1 MPPPPPPLEPVSP
14 ACLKPHEVAL
24 FLQGQLPP
32 ERRQRVEAHL
42 PGCARCQAV
51 LARAQAPLPV
61 AAPRSASSASV
72 PQSASSAPSRSSL
85 HHVQRIPVR
94 PAGGGSSPEEVTR
107 ASGPAASSRREPRS
121 QPKSFEPGSRV
132 GRYVIERVLG
142 EGGMGAVYLAHDP
155 ELNRRVAIKLLHASM
170 SSNPEHKARFLR
182 EAQAMARVSHP
193 NVVAVHD
200 IVNLD
205 DQLVVAMEYVEGST
219 LREWMKSPRSVRQI
233 VELFRQAGA
242 GLAAAHAA
250 GLIHRDFKPGNVLI
264 GVDGA
269 VQVSDFGLA
278 RSADGSADS
287 PVPEAAPASDGL
299 LGEALTQAGLVM
311 GTPGYMSPEQML
323 LQPIDGRSDQFSF
336 CVALHEALYGRR
348 PFAGKALEELLRA
361 IRERKYQPPRTRTQV
376 PGWLREVV
384 LRGLSP
390 APEERFPSMEA
401 LLLALARDPEREEE
415 HGRDRVRRRVRR
427 GVLLGALATVL
438 VMVLAPTGAWRGFE
452 ERAQG
457 LLLTARPRPW
467 NPDVVLIAIDQP
479 TITQVG
485 WPQPR
490 HVQARMVEAFTR
502 AGVKAVGIDS
512 FLYLPARDGPQAD
525 EALGKAITDSGRVVL
540 AVPCTSDPDVDVS
553 RLSRQLEPSSLPP
566 GPTSVSPCPRVLMP
580 REELMLGSV
589 VGQVELARSASGNVR
604 GAYMLTETG
613 GRRLP
618 TFALSLFMRGLGLPI
633 VGILQESGG
642 VRLGELFVPMDAE
655 GITLASFR
663 LPGDTDVLSYGALYA
678 ELEKSGTST
687 FPPELAA
694 HLEGKYVLVGQTAES
709 IRDLGPFANGMT
721 LPLVL
726 LHASV
731 LSDLLEGRPV
741 REVPLPVQLL
751 LIAVCG
757 ALLTVA
763 ALALR
768 PALTFASVLVVL
780 LGVLGGSLLL
790 AQKGVV
796 LGPLAPMMAS
806 VLAFGLVLAGRLSA
820 EERERSRVRGAFDG
834 YVDEAELGRLLSASE
849 SALPLEGSRKRVSV
863 LFAWVQGASGA
874 LERLPPEEVVR
885 TLREAFQVM
894 AGEVLE
900 RKGRVDSLRG
910 NGLLAVF
917 GDPRALADH
926 AQRAVEAAVA
936 IRARLSAGDDSG
948 VPLEVRVGVA
958 TGEALVG
965 NVGLKGGRLEYA
977 VLGSPLEQAW
987 QLAQRAPRDGVLV
1000 SADTQEVC
1008 GERFEFVRT
1017 AGAEPGQLAFVVGRA
1032 PGERAA

>member
-51 LARAQAPLPV
+51 LARARAPLPV

-72 PQSASSAPSRSSL
+72 PQSAPSAPSRSSL

-94 PAGGGSSPEEVTR
+94 PAAGGSSPQEVTR
-107 ASGPAASSRREPRS
+107 ASGPAASSRREPRPE
-121 QPKSFEPGSRV
+121 PKSFEPGSRV

-278 RSADGSADS
+278 RSADGSADA
-287 PVPEAAPASDGL
+287 PVPEAAPAPDGL

-336 CVALHEALYGRR
+336 CVALYEALHGRR

-415 HGRDRVRRRVRR
+415 QGRDRVRCRRHGSSAVP
-427 GVLLGALATVL
+427 VLGATS
-438 VMVLAPTGAWRGFE
+438 
-452 ERAQG
+452 
-457 LLLTARPRPW
+457 
-467 NPDVVLIAIDQP
+467 
-479 TITQVG
+479 
-485 WPQPR
+485 WP
-490 HVQARMVEAFTR
+490 
-502 AGVKAVGIDS
+502 
-512 FLYLPARDGPQAD
+512 
-525 EALGKAITDSGRVVL
+525 GKLCCR
-540 AVPCTSDPDVDVS
+540 
-553 RLSRQLEPSSLPP
+553 
-566 GPTSVSPCPRVLMP
+566 
-580 REELMLGSV
+580 
-589 VGQVELARSASGNVR
+589 
-604 GAYMLTETG
+604 
-613 GRRLP
+613 
-618 TFALSLFMRGLGLPI
+618 
-633 VGILQESGG
+633 
-642 VRLGELFVPMDAE
+642 
-655 GITLASFR
+655 
-663 LPGDTDVLSYGALYA
+663 
-678 ELEKSGTST
+678 
-687 FPPELAA
+687 
-694 HLEGKYVLVGQTAES
+694 
-709 IRDLGPFANGMT
+709 
-721 LPLVL
+721 
-726 LHASV
+726 
-731 LSDLLEGRPV
+731 
-741 REVPLPVQLL
+741 
-751 LIAVCG
+751 
-757 ALLTVA
+757 
-763 ALALR
+763 
-768 PALTFASVLVVL
+768 
-780 LGVLGGSLLL
+780 
-790 AQKGVV
+790 
-796 LGPLAPMMAS
+796 
-806 VLAFGLVLAGRLSA
+806 
-820 EERERSRVRGAFDG
+820 
-834 YVDEAELGRLLSASE
+834 
-849 SALPLEGSRKRVSV
+849 
-863 LFAWVQGASGA
+863 
-874 LERLPPEEVVR
+874 
-885 TLREAFQVM
+885 
-894 AGEVLE
+894 
-900 RKGRVDSLRG
+900 
-910 NGLLAVF
+910 
-917 GDPRALADH
+917 
-926 AQRAVEAAVA
+926 
-936 IRARLSAGDDSG
+936 
-948 VPLEVRVGVA
+948 
-958 TGEALVG
+958 
-965 NVGLKGGRLEYA
+965 
-977 VLGSPLEQAW
+977 
-987 QLAQRAPRDGVLV
+987 
-1000 SADTQEVC
+1000 
-1008 GERFEFVRT
+1008 
-1017 AGAEPGQLAFVVGRA
+1017 
-1032 PGERAA
+1032 